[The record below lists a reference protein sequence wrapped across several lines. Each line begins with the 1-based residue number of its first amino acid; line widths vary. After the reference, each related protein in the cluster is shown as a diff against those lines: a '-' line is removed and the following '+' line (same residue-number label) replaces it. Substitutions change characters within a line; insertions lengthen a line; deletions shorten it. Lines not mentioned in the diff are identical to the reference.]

1 MVDELQGPRGG
12 LGGGQGG
19 GPGADRDVRIL
30 LDTATPLPLEGVDEG
45 LPPTRDSSY
54 ETPFAGI
61 KASGVHAPPLTRG
74 SILWVARVRRLFG
87 LRF

>member
-1 MVDELQGPRGG
+1 MVDELQGPRGRP
-12 LGGGQGG
+12 GG
-19 GPGADRDVRIL
+19 GPGADRDGRIV
-30 LDTATPLPLEGVDEG
+30 LDTSTPLAHESADEG
-45 LPPTRDSSY
+45 PPPTRDGSD

-74 SILWVARVRRLFG
+74 SMLWVARLRRLFG